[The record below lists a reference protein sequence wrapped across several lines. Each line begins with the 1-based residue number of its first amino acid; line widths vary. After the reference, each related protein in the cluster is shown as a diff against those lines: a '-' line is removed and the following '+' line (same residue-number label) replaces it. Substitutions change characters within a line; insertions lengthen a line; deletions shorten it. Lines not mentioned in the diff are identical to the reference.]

1 MQLHQDFLPRS
12 EKMTIIP
19 MIRRNYLC
27 FNSCD
32 MYLTMIMMIF
42 DLDVKV
48 DMKKMKMKI
57 LINLVFKN
65 HISRICQ

>member
-1 MQLHQDFLPRS
+1 
-12 EKMTIIP
+12 MTIIP
-19 MIRRNYLC
+19 LIRRNYLC

-48 DMKKMKMKI
+48 DMKK
-57 LINLVFKN
+57 NEN
-65 HISRICQ
+65 ENPD